1 MKYFCEL
8 YLCFIGNMVFFLRDL
23 QVKISIGPACQFTKS
38 LKADGVGE
46 SGRENQGPPT

>member
-8 YLCFIGNMVFFLRDL
+8 YLCFIGNVFFFVIRDL
-23 QVKISIGPACQFTKS
+23 QVKISRGPAWQFAKS

-46 SGRENQGPPT
+46 GSQEG